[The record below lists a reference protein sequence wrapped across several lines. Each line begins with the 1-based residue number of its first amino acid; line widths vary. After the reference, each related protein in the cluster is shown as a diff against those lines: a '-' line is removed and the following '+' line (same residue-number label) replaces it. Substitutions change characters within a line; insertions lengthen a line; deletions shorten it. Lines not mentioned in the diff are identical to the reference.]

1 MTTLESVL
9 RLGVMSLE
17 MGMTFALLAAGLT
30 LIFGMLD
37 VVNFAHGSFYMV
49 GAYVGVSVMA
59 SVSNFWVA
67 LVVVPVVIGLLGF
80 LVETTLLRRLY
91 EYENH
96 YQILAT
102 FALVIMT
109 HGAVVLVWGTQHRRV
124 AMPSVLTGMVAIG
137 PITYPTFRIFVL
149 VVSTVLVAGIWLA
162 LSRSDLGVIMR
173 ACKHDPVMVRSMG
186 IDVPKLYTLV
196 FGAGVAVAAIA
207 GFLLGVDRG
216 VHPQMDLDIIIVA
229 FAVVVIGGLGDF
241 RGAVVGALIV
251 GVVSAVGPLFAPRLA
266 ELFIFLVMAAIL
278 IVRPNGLFGQEVRG

>member
-1 MTTLESVL
+1 MTSLESIVQL
-9 RLGVMSLE
+9 AVMSLE
-17 MGMTFALLAAGLT
+17 MGMTFALIAAGLT

-49 GAYVGVSVMA
+49 GAYVGVSAMA
-59 SVSNFWVA
+59 AVSNFWVA
-67 LVVVPVVIGLLGF
+67 LIVVPIVIGLIGF
-80 LVETTLLRRLY
+80 VVETGLLRRLY
-91 EYENH
+91 DYENH

-124 AMPSVLTGMVAIG
+124 TPPEILTGMLTIG
-137 PITYPTFRIFVL
+137 PVTYPTYRIFML
-149 VVSTVLVAGIWLA
+149 VVSTILVATIWLV
-162 LSRSDLGVIMR
+162 LSRSDLGTIMR

-196 FGAGVAVAAIA
+196 FAAGVAVAAIA